1 MLLLEVKFLK
11 MKIQTKQSVL
21 FKKLSTFNKKQKGK
35 GIKTLTS
42 KQMPQRL
49 PIAIAEV
56 KVGNAFENLLT
67 EICQIIYSLCQE
79 IVKYLIVT
87 DYYSVFLI
95 KQI

>member
-1 MLLLEVKFLK
+1 M
-11 MKIQTKQSVL
+11 
-21 FKKLSTFNKKQKGK
+21 
-35 GIKTLTS
+35 
-42 KQMPQRL
+42 

-79 IVKYLIVT
+79 IVNWIPEIVKYLIVT

-95 KQI
+95 K